1 MRTVDK
7 ALNLLKYFS
16 IENPEWGLS
25 DLART
30 AGMDKAT
37 TLRMLQVLSRHGF
50 LAQNSRTRRFAL
62 GVAPLNLAKVREATN
77 PLSSVVDP
85 VLHKIM
91 EHTQETAHASLGSG
105 REIVPVGISEPQR
118 NTRVF
123 VDPARSLPL
132 HAAASGFAYLAFCE
146 PGILAS
152 VLKASRFECFT
163 GMTPE
168 TTEDLKPLIERTRR
182 DGYGVADNT
191 YDPEVVG
198 VAAPFFDQSGF
209 AIGTIAVASL
219 SYRMTTESLLETAD
233 VVIDGAL
240 EITRGLG
247 AEPNEAY
254 LSAIGDRQHLGEAA

>member
-91 EHTQETAHASLGSG
+91 ERTQETAHASLGSV

-123 VDPARSLPL
+123 VDPARPLP
-132 HAAASGFAYLAFCE
+132 HRQPC
-146 PGILAS
+146 
-152 VLKASRFECFT
+152 K
-163 GMTPE
+163 
-168 TTEDLKPLIERTRR
+168 RR
-182 DGYGVADNT
+182 
-191 YDPEVVG
+191 
-198 VAAPFFDQSGF
+198 
-209 AIGTIAVASL
+209 
-219 SYRMTTESLLETAD
+219 R
-233 VVIDGAL
+233 
-240 EITRGLG
+240 
-247 AEPNEAY
+247 
-254 LSAIGDRQHLGEAA
+254 